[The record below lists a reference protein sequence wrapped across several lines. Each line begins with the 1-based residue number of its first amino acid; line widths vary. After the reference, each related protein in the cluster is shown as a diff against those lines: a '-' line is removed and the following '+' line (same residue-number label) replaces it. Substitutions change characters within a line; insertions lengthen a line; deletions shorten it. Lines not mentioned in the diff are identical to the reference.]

1 MKATAVVCLLV
12 LFAFPAFAQRAGP
25 FIINSSTSPC
35 ATIGIASDRSST
47 VTIDVS
53 GTFSATLQP
62 SVAMAGQAAHNV
74 QVTPTTSQTPQSTIT
89 AAGGFQALQISGWE
103 LFQVCVTSYVSGTAT
118 IYLSIST
125 GTVGQLGGGGSGGG
139 DTITSPN
146 STLAVGGSAAATTL
160 DVNGSAGKIMAGAT
174 PALTA
179 TPTLG
184 LSGTTGS
191 LTVVNTNGTTSNAIT
206 ENTTGLTLGTIT
218 SGTWNGSLISSV
230 FGGTGVNNGSATITL
245 GSASLNFATLG
256 TGIVKNTTTTG
267 ALTDAASADVYGLF
281 TSCTGSSGLFL
292 KDGGTCAAPAGA
304 GTVTVVGAGTL
315 TNTALVTGGGTQSL
329 QTPSAT
335 STLDTSG
342 NLAVAA
348 GGSLGS
354 ADTGTPKLTF
364 ATNKMTA
371 NQPLVLGTASN
382 QLVTGLTTNLTTSTY
397 PASTGAITLTF
408 PNTSELMVGANSD
421 TTTTHVAHAT
431 AVGGIANFAAIA
443 AGDLPTTLTSGTA
456 ITNAALITPTLGT
469 PASGTLTNTS
479 GLKESGLVGAGAAAT
494 LTEAGA
500 GDVVTRAGVETG
512 NLTSAY
518 VIENT
523 NSTNNNTS
531 IGLIAGAA
539 GTSTGGIG
547 ELVFDVSGTG
557 DIVRWYSGGSVA
569 AGVYTV
575 GTLQGNLSATGA
587 LTVKSIPSAGAI
599 GGTTPAAATFT
610 TGTFNTS
617 ITCTAATCLGSATAT
632 TQAAKTNNTTVATTA
647 YVDRPTGLTT
657 GTSITL
663 AAPRQYFVCTST
675 CTITMPVP
683 AAGDEFCVQ
692 NNVAV
697 STVITFAAIGSSS
710 FYGKTDQSAY
720 GTSGT
725 GTLVSGGAAGD
736 KMCLLGI
743 DATHYN
749 VASFSGTWTAS

>member
-1 MKATAVVCLLV
+1 MKRALV
-12 LFAFPAFAQRAGP
+12 LVVLLASFASLVFADTKIQFQNAGSNSYFGTGYFKLNFVSGCTGTYSGGAFNVTCTGGAANPGG
-25 FIINSSTSPC
+25 SSTQVQFNSGGTAFGGITQWTSNGTTTLAGG
-35 ATIGIASDRSST
+35 ATGVLDLSALATTGVIFPTAFST
-47 VTIDVS
+47 GLVKV
-53 GTFSATLQP
+53 ATLTGALT
-62 SVAMAGQAAHNV
+62 SVAAPAGSIV
-74 QVTPTTSQTPQSTIT
+74 GTSDTQVLTNKDLTGAGNTFPTFNQNTS
-89 AAGGFQALQISGWE
+89 
-103 LFQVCVTSYVSGTAT
+103 
-118 IYLSIST
+118 
-125 GTVGQLGGGGSGGG
+125 
-139 DTITSPN
+139 
-146 STLAVGGSAAATTL
+146 GSAAKWTTARAL
-160 DVNGSAGKIMAGAT
+160 AG
-174 PALTA
+174 
-179 TPTLG
+179 
-184 LSGTTGS
+184 
-191 LTVVNTNGTTSNAIT
+191 
-206 ENTTGLTLGTIT
+206 
-218 SGTWNGSLISSV
+218 
-230 FGGTGVNNGSATITL
+230 NNVDGSATVAFANKFIVQGTTDTGLSSAQFL
-245 GSASLNFATLG
+245 GALA

-267 ALTDAASADVYGLF
+267 ILSIGVSADIYGLF

-315 TNTALVTGGGTQSL
+315 TSTALVTGGGTQSL

-364 ATNKMTA
+364 AANKMTA

-382 QLVTGLTTNLTTSTY
+382 QFVTGLTTNLTTSTY
-397 PASTGAITLTF
+397 PASTGAVTLTF

-557 DIVRWYSGGSVA
+557 DIVRWYSGGSIA

-617 ITCTAATCLGSATAT
+617 ITCTAATCLGSATAA

-647 YVDRPTGLTT
+647 YVDRGTGLTT
-657 GTSITL
+657 GTSVTL